1 MAKVTKT
8 LSTDLD
14 LKVHKKIKEI
24 INRTGERKVELIERL
39 ISSEHERITNGSS
52 ESGENKLQSESF
64 SQMISELS
72 NLIKKNSD
80 STNSIRE
87 GANRIYCA
95 VLIALKELIRTMHF
109 ISGVYSGSALLNK
122 EQISNISYSADQ
134 EAINTFSAIFSILT
148 ESHPKE
154 IVEMLQR
161 K

>member
-72 NLIKKNSD
+72 NLIK
-80 STNSIRE
+80 
-87 GANRIYCA
+87 
-95 VLIALKELIRTMHF
+95 
-109 ISGVYSGSALLNK
+109 
-122 EQISNISYSADQ
+122 
-134 EAINTFSAIFSILT
+134 
-148 ESHPKE
+148 
-154 IVEMLQR
+154 
-161 K
+161 

>member
-52 ESGENKLQSESF
+52 ESGK
-64 SQMISELS
+64 
-72 NLIKKNSD
+72 
-80 STNSIRE
+80 
-87 GANRIYCA
+87 
-95 VLIALKELIRTMHF
+95 
-109 ISGVYSGSALLNK
+109 
-122 EQISNISYSADQ
+122 
-134 EAINTFSAIFSILT
+134 INCNQKAF
-148 ESHPKE
+148 
-154 IVEMLQR
+154 R